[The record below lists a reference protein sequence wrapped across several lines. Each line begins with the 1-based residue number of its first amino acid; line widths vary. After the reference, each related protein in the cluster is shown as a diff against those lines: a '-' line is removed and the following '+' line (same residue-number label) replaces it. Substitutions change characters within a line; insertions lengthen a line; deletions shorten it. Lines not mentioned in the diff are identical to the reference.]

1 MSGRFTCRCSG
12 AKSERRAQRFM
23 HSLSPH
29 SLSRIAA
36 RLTAL
41 GLIYSALSACAS
53 PELPVRIPQEVAAP
67 TFEVG
72 TRVRE
77 RFDPQSRV
85 LLRRWRVT
93 TNAEGVELLDGKD
106 EGWWP
111 DGSQRHDRE
120 WALGEEAGTW
130 RSWHENKALRSLA
143 DFEADGDV
151 MRFWYPDGVLMAEGL
166 HDGGAR
172 VGVWTFWHPNGV
184 KSSSGAFVLSRREG
198 PWTFWSEDNEIQA
211 AGLYAAGAR
220 VGEWFLATPPSE
232 QRDEEQ

>member
-1 MSGRFTCRCSG
+1 M
-12 AKSERRAQRFM
+12 KSFY
-23 HSLSPH
+23 SLSV
-29 SLSRIAA
+29 SRLVA
-36 RLTAL
+36 RSACL
-41 GLIYSALSACAS
+41 GLVFGALPSCVS

-67 TFEVG
+67 SFEVG
-72 TRVRE
+72 TRIRE
-77 RFDPQSRV
+77 RFDPRSRV
-85 LLRRWRVT
+85 LLRRWHVT

-111 DGSQRHDRE
+111 DGSERHDRE

-184 KSSSGAFVLSRREG
+184 KSSAGAFVLSRREG
-198 PWTFWSEDNEIQA
+198 PWTFWSEGNEIQA

-220 VGEWFLATPPSE
+220 VGEWFLATTPSE